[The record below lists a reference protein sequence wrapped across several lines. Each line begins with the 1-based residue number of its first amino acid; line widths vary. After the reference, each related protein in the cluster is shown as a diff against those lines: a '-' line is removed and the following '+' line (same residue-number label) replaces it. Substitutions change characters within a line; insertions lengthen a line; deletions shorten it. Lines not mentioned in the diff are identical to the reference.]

1 MRRDIV
7 MQKLIAREERR
18 QRETLG
24 LIPSENWASLAVRLP
39 LASVLGNKY
48 AEGYPGARYYPGNAV
63 IDEIERLCQERALA
77 VFGLSPGVWEVNV
90 QAHSGSPANLAA
102 YAAFVP
108 PGGKIMGMALDMGG
122 HLTHAQPVSITGKI
136 WKQVPYGV
144 DKKTERLDYDAL
156 LRLAKK
162 EKPALIV
169 AGATAYSRTVDF
181 KKFRRIAD
189 NVGAHL
195 LADISH
201 IAGLVAA
208 GVHPSP
214 FPYADTVTTTT
225 HKTIVGPRGALIFF
239 RARAKHPISPT
250 VWFADKN
257 DPRHP
262 AVNKAII
269 PGIQGG
275 PHQHQTAAIA
285 TALWQM
291 QQPAFRRYARLVTVN
306 ASSLAASLSKM
317 GWRVVSGGTDT
328 HLFLIDVWQ
337 GGKGLTGREAQD
349 RLEAVGI
356 IANRNAIP
364 YDARSPFNPSG
375 LRMGTPLLAMRAMR
389 AREMRE
395 VAELIHAALLQT
407 RPRREIARAVKTL
420 CRRFPL
426 PM

>member
-1 MRRDIV
+1 
-7 MQKLIAREERR
+7 
-18 QRETLG
+18 
-24 LIPSENWASLAVRLP
+24 
-39 LASVLGNKY
+39 
-48 AEGYPGARYYPGNAV
+48 
-63 IDEIERLCQERALA
+63 
-77 VFGLSPGVWEVNV
+77 
-90 QAHSGSPANLAA
+90 
-102 YAAFVP
+102 
-108 PGGKIMGMALDMGG
+108 
-122 HLTHAQPVSITGKI
+122 
-136 WKQVPYGV
+136 
-144 DKKTERLDYDAL
+144 
-156 LRLAKK
+156 
-162 EKPALIV
+162 
-169 AGATAYSRTVDF
+169 
-181 KKFRRIAD
+181 
-189 NVGAHL
+189 
-195 LADISH
+195 
-201 IAGLVAA
+201 
-208 GVHPSP
+208 
-214 FPYADTVTTTT
+214 
-225 HKTIVGPRGALIFF
+225 
-239 RARAKHPISPT
+239 
-250 VWFADKN
+250 
-257 DPRHP
+257 
-262 AVNKAII
+262 
-269 PGIQGG
+269 
-275 PHQHQTAAIA
+275 
-285 TALWQM
+285 M